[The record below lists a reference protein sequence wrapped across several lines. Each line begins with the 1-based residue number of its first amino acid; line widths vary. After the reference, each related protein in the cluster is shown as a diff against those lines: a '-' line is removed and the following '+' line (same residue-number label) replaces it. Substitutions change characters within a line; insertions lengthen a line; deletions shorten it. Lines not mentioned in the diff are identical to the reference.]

1 MRKRLL
7 TAILMLS
14 VLFTIPA
21 YAGDTD
27 EWINDWDYSVF
38 NSNPSN
44 LTIKLKG
51 YKGSDPT
58 AHVYGRVMIDGVSYK
73 VAVESYEV
81 VNGDDSRYD
90 SSFNR
95 TEGADIE
102 ELYFHAVDGQKVR
115 ISNGASMAGM
125 FYEMPSL
132 RAIHFNDGFD
142 VSNIWDA
149 TKMFYG
155 DSGLEEGDFENLD
168 FAYFSKAGSMFEGC
182 SSLKE
187 ITIDFQAGN
196 NFGSAFKGCTSLETV
211 NITKG
216 NVNPSWKTYTGMFDG
231 CEALETVNL
240 TGFDGASGESYSM
253 MFRDCK
259 SLESIDLSMLDLSAT
274 TDCSYMFSGCENLT
288 ALDLTQTSWNPSG
301 VNMTGIIEGCTKLS
315 ELTTD
320 ESLVV
325 SDSTEEIG
333 SVEDPAKVK
342 VMTDISI
349 GLMAGAVLYGAVI
362 YRHKHRKNYK
372 HGQEYGSARWGNQK
386 DIEPFID
393 PVFRNNIPLTATERL
408 MCSFPSGISGSFMKP
423 SKPKYGRNK
432 NVTIVGGSGSGKT
445 RFYVKPSI
453 MQMHSSY
460 VVTDPKGTLILETG
474 RMLARGTPIYDSRG
488 KPKKTKDG
496 KTRTPSIST
505 SRTTTTH

>member
-7 TAILMLS
+7 TVILMLMLMLS

-27 EWINDWDYSVF
+27 EWINDWNYYVI

-44 LTIKLKG
+44 LIIKLKG
-51 YKGSDPT
+51 YKGSDPE

-81 VNGDDSRYD
+81 VNGPDSRYV
-90 SSFNR
+90 SPFNT

-216 NVNPSWKTYTGMFDG
+216 NANPSWKTYTGMFDG
-231 CEALETVNL
+231 CEALRTVNL
-240 TGFDGASGESYSM
+240 AGFDGASGESYSR

-259 SLESIDLSMLDLSAT
+259 SLESIDLSVLDLSAT

-325 SDSTEEIG
+325 SESTGEIG
-333 SVEDPAKVK
+333 RVEDPVKVK
-342 VMTDISI
+342 VIGAMSESFAQNFFSKFRDANRYMEAIDVKADIALTGEDDYDALSYGLKYSDDERERIQDNAGSDSITFNAAAHGLYIYEPGEYTLTLTQGIRITDP
-349 GLMAGAVLYGAVI
+349 GTGEETVQMLTEDDNGF
-362 YRHKHRKNYK
+362 KCQTN
-372 HGQEYGSARWGNQK
+372 
-386 DIEPFID
+386 
-393 PVFRNNIPLTATERL
+393 PLTKT
-408 MCSFPSGISGSFMKP
+408 I
-423 SKPKYGRNK
+423 
-432 NVTIVGGSGSGKT
+432 NVTRNEDGSIQIEE
-445 RFYVKPSI
+445 V
-453 MQMHSSY
+453 
-460 VVTDPKGTLILETG
+460 
-474 RMLARGTPIYDSRG
+474 
-488 KPKKTKDG
+488 
-496 KTRTPSIST
+496 
-505 SRTTTTH
+505 

>member
-7 TAILMLS
+7 TVILMLMLS

-27 EWINDWDYSVF
+27 EWINDWNYYVF

-51 YKGSDPT
+51 YKGSDPE

-81 VNGDDSRYD
+81 VNGPDSRYV
-90 SSFNR
+90 SPFNT

-115 ISNGASMAGM
+115 VSNGASMAGM

-216 NVNPSWKTYTGMFDG
+216 NANPSWKTYTGMFDG
-231 CEALETVNL
+231 CEALRTVNL
-240 TGFDGASGESYSM
+240 AGFDGASGESYSR

-259 SLESIDLSMLDLSAT
+259 SLESIDLSVLDLSAT

-325 SDSTEEIG
+325 SESTGEIG
-333 SVEDPAKVK
+333 RVEDPAKVK
-342 VMTDISI
+342 VIGAMSESFAQNFFSKFRDANRYMEAIDVKADIALTGEDDYDALSYGLNYSDDERERIQDNAGSDSITFNAAAHGLYIYEPGEYTLTLTQGIRITDP
-349 GLMAGAVLYGAVI
+349 GTGEETVQMLTEDDNGF
-362 YRHKHRKNYK
+362 KCQTN
-372 HGQEYGSARWGNQK
+372 
-386 DIEPFID
+386 
-393 PVFRNNIPLTATERL
+393 PLTKT
-408 MCSFPSGISGSFMKP
+408 I
-423 SKPKYGRNK
+423 
-432 NVTIVGGSGSGKT
+432 NVTRNEDGSIQIEE
-445 RFYVKPSI
+445 V
-453 MQMHSSY
+453 
-460 VVTDPKGTLILETG
+460 
-474 RMLARGTPIYDSRG
+474 
-488 KPKKTKDG
+488 
-496 KTRTPSIST
+496 
-505 SRTTTTH
+505 

>member
-7 TAILMLS
+7 TVILMLMLS

-51 YKGSDPT
+51 YKGSDPI

-155 DSGLEEGDFENLD
+155 DSGLKEGDFENLD

-259 SLESIDLSMLDLSAT
+259 SLESIDLSVLDLSAT
-274 TDCSYMFSGCENLT
+274 TDCSYMFSGCDNLT
-288 ALDLTQTSWNPSG
+288 VLDLTQTSWNPSG

-325 SDSTEEIG
+325 SGSTEEIG
-333 SVEDPAKVK
+333 SVEDPIKVK
-342 VMTDISI
+342 VIGAMSDSFDQNFFSKFRDANRYIEAIAVKADIALTGEDDYDALSYSLKYSDDERERIQDNAGSDSITFNASAHGLYIYEPGEYTLTLTQGIRITDPDT
-349 GLMAGAVLYGAVI
+349 
-362 YRHKHRKNYK
+362 
-372 HGQEYGSARWGNQK
+372 GSETVQMLTEDDNGFKCETN
-386 DIEPFID
+386 
-393 PVFRNNIPLTATERL
+393 PLTKT
-408 MCSFPSGISGSFMKP
+408 I
-423 SKPKYGRNK
+423 
-432 NVTIVGGSGSGKT
+432 NVTRNEDGSIQIEE
-445 RFYVKPSI
+445 V
-453 MQMHSSY
+453 
-460 VVTDPKGTLILETG
+460 
-474 RMLARGTPIYDSRG
+474 
-488 KPKKTKDG
+488 
-496 KTRTPSIST
+496 
-505 SRTTTTH
+505 

>member
-7 TAILMLS
+7 TVILMLMLS

-27 EWINDWDYSVF
+27 EWINDWNYYVI

-44 LTIKLKG
+44 LIIKLKG
-51 YKGSDPT
+51 YKGSDPE

-81 VNGDDSRYD
+81 VNGPDSRYV
-90 SSFNR
+90 SPFNT
-95 TEGADIE
+95 TEGTDIE

-115 ISNGASMAGM
+115 VSNGASMAGM

-216 NVNPSWKTYTGMFDG
+216 NANPSWKTYTGMFDG
-231 CEALETVNL
+231 CEALRTVNL
-240 TGFDGASGESYSM
+240 AGFDGASGESYSR

-259 SLESIDLSMLDLSAT
+259 SLESIDLSVLDLSAT

-325 SDSTEEIG
+325 SESTGEIG
-333 SVEDPAKVK
+333 RVEDPVKVK
-342 VMTDISI
+342 VIGAMSESFAQNFFSKFRDANRYMEAIDVKADIALTGEDDYDALSYGLKYSDDERERIQDNAGSDSITFNAAAHGLYIYEPGEYTLTLTQGIRITDP
-349 GLMAGAVLYGAVI
+349 GTGEETVQMLTEDDNGF
-362 YRHKHRKNYK
+362 KCQTN
-372 HGQEYGSARWGNQK
+372 
-386 DIEPFID
+386 
-393 PVFRNNIPLTATERL
+393 PLTKT
-408 MCSFPSGISGSFMKP
+408 I
-423 SKPKYGRNK
+423 
-432 NVTIVGGSGSGKT
+432 NVTRNEDGSIQIEE
-445 RFYVKPSI
+445 V
-453 MQMHSSY
+453 
-460 VVTDPKGTLILETG
+460 
-474 RMLARGTPIYDSRG
+474 
-488 KPKKTKDG
+488 
-496 KTRTPSIST
+496 
-505 SRTTTTH
+505 